1 MKTPGMCRNGEPWH
15 VCCEVGIMLWSSK
28 MHIRIHEERKVAMA
42 PLACFF
48 DYDSHPFRS
57 GDMCGELVRTTAVSL
72 MTQRWSLQHWVW
84 HHTNSPAQAITR
96 CRGISVF
103 EPAQRPAKMVD
114 FGMTSR
120 YPNPYLPLM
129 NTSYRTFSLVD
140 ILIFTCWN
148 HGNSTWLQDAPGKN
162 FYGLVTLWVEAFGG
176 RLSFWTQFWKDE
188 AIWGMQGLCWC
199 S

>member
-15 VCCEVGIMLWSSK
+15 VCCKMWELYMLWSSK

-42 PLACFF
+42 PLACSF
-48 DYDSHPFRS
+48 DYDSHPLRS

-103 EPAQRPAKMVD
+103 EPAQRPAKLVD

-120 YPNPYLPLM
+120 YPNPYIPLV
-129 NTSYRTFSLVD
+129 NTSYWTFSLVD

-148 HGNSTWLQDAPGKN
+148 HGNSTWLQARIFMGFSRSELRPSEED
-162 FYGLVTLWVEAFGG
+162 FRFG
-176 RLSFWTQFWKDE
+176 LSFEKMKRYDGWK
-188 AIWGMQGLCWC
+188 GFVM
-199 S
+199 